1 MPLWTEELVLVHP
14 HPHLDPAR
22 IRTFLVFGPGCTYRA
37 RLESWLRHTGWVPF
51 RLLEFG
57 TLTPSSVASRRGWE
71 PASLPAPPPGTGF
84 RMNSFTFTPFREPTA
99 GCPPSSSAVGNP
111 VPTERWKPLWNWWAN
126 PFPKHKQPPRFRHGG
141 SCFP

>member
-84 RMNSFTFTPFREPTA
+84 RMKSFTFTPSREPTA

-111 VPTERWKPLWNWWAN
+111 VPTELEA
-126 PFPKHKQPPRFRHGG
+126 FVELVGESFSQT
-141 SCFP
+141 